1 MNYALGTVQFGMKYG
16 ISNEDDET
24 SIEEVKSIL
33 ELCKRNKIDTLDTA
47 INYGSSETKLGLASV
62 KDFKVVS
69 KIPPIDCTIDDVSSL
84 IKVKLLDSLKR
95 LKIDKMYGILLHRSA
110 DLQSNNKKEIITSLN
125 NLKADGLVEKI
136 GCSIYSPD
144 ELNFIFNSLD
154 VDIIQAPLNLLDRRL
169 IDSGWLS
176 KLKINGVEIHSRST
190 FLQGLLL
197 MSKQDIPSSFNH
209 SKKIFEKWF
218 EFINKNNIS
227 QLSACLSFVRSI
239 NEIDKILIG
248 VQNST
253 QLMEIIN
260 TKTFDMKSLNTEF
273 MNSKKLNLIDPSKW

>member
-16 ISNEDDET
+16 ISNADDET

-33 ELCKRNKIDTLDTA
+33 ELCKKNKIDTLDTA
-47 INYGSSETKLGLASV
+47 MNYGSSETKLGLASV
-62 KDFKVVS
+62 KGFKVLT
-69 KIPPIDCTIDDVSSL
+69 KIPPIDDTIDDISSL
-84 IKVKLLDSLKR
+84 IKVKILDSLKR
-95 LKIDKMYGILLHRSA
+95 LKIDKMYGLLLHRAS
-110 DLQSNNKKEIITSLN
+110 DLQSNKKKEIITSLN
-125 NLKADGLVEKI
+125 NLKACGLVEKI

-197 MSKQDIPSSFNH
+197 MSKQNSPSSFNH

-218 EFINKNNIS
+218 EFIKKNNLS
-227 QLSACLSFVRSI
+227 QLSACLSFVKSI

-253 QLMEIIN
+253 QLIEIIN
-260 TKTFDMKSLNTEF
+260 TKTFDMKQLNTEF
-273 MNSKKLNLIDPSKW
+273 MNSKKLDLIDPSKW

>member
-16 ISNEDDET
+16 ISNADDET
-24 SIEEVKSIL
+24 SLEEVKSIL
-33 ELCKRNKIDTLDTA
+33 ELCKKNKIDTLDTA

-62 KDFKVVS
+62 KGFKVLT
-69 KIPPIDCTIDDVSSL
+69 KIPPIDDTIDDISSL
-84 IKVKLLDSLKR
+84 IKVKILDSLKR
-95 LKIDKMYGILLHRSA
+95 LKIDKMYGLLLHRSS
-110 DLQSNNKKEIITSLN
+110 DLQSNKKKEIITSLN
-125 NLKADGLVEKI
+125 NLKACGLVEKI

-197 MSKQDIPSSFNH
+197 MSKQNIPSSFNH

-218 EFINKNNIS
+218 EFIKKNNLS
-227 QLSACLSFVRSI
+227 QLSACLSFVKSI

-253 QLMEIIN
+253 QLIEIIN
-260 TKTFDMKSLNTEF
+260 TKTFDMKQLNTEF
-273 MNSKKLNLIDPSKW
+273 MNSKKLDLIDPSKW

>member
-16 ISNEDDET
+16 ISNADDET

-33 ELCKRNKIDTLDTA
+33 ELCKKNKIDTLDTA
-47 INYGSSETKLGLASV
+47 MNYGSSETKLGLASV
-62 KDFKVVS
+62 KGFKVLT
-69 KIPPIDCTIDDVSSL
+69 KIPPIDDTIDDISSL
-84 IKVKLLDSLKR
+84 IKVKILDSLKR
-95 LKIDKMYGILLHRSA
+95 LKIDKMYGLLLHRAS
-110 DLQSNNKKEIITSLN
+110 DLQSNKKKEIITSLN
-125 NLKADGLVEKI
+125 NLKACGLVEKI

-197 MSKQDIPSSFNH
+197 MSKQNIPSSFNH

-218 EFINKNNIS
+218 EFIKKNNLS
-227 QLSACLSFVRSI
+227 QLSACLSFVKSI

-253 QLMEIIN
+253 QLIEIIN
-260 TKTFDMKSLNTEF
+260 TKTFDMKQLNTEF
-273 MNSKKLNLIDPSKW
+273 MNSKKLDLIDPSKW

>member
-1 MNYALGTVQFGMKYG
+1 M
-16 ISNEDDET
+16 
-24 SIEEVKSIL
+24 
-33 ELCKRNKIDTLDTA
+33 
-47 INYGSSETKLGLASV
+47 
-62 KDFKVVS
+62 
-69 KIPPIDCTIDDVSSL
+69 
-84 IKVKLLDSLKR
+84 
-95 LKIDKMYGILLHRSA
+95 
-110 DLQSNNKKEIITSLN
+110 
-125 NLKADGLVEKI
+125 EKI

-169 IDSGWLS
+169 IESGWLS
-176 KLKINGVEIHSRST
+176 KMKINGVEIHSRST

-197 MSKQDIPSSFNH
+197 MSKQNIPSSFNH

-218 EFINKNNIS
+218 EFINKNNLS
-227 QLSACLSFVRSI
+227 QLSACLSFVKSI

-260 TKTFDMKSLNTEF
+260 TKIFDMKLLNTEF
-273 MNSKKLNLIDPSKW
+273 LNSKKLDLIDPSKW